1 MFIRLTPEQIP
12 RLWDAIKF
20 AILQID
26 DISKGDQVLYL
37 TRLLHALLSGKAW
50 CIVRMDEDRKLLGI
64 GILRIIDDD
73 ITGESSIFIECIYS
87 FVRTPTDIWKEVLDL
102 TIKYAK
108 KEKCIKV
115 TTYSSNPRIFDIAK
129 ELGFDER
136 YRYFEMEIQNG
147 KEKQE

>member
-12 RLWDAIKF
+12 RLWEAIKF
-20 AILQID
+20 AVLQID
-26 DISKGDQVLYL
+26 DINKGDQALYL
-37 TRLLHALLSGKAW
+37 NRLLHALLSGKAW

-73 ITGESSIFIECIYS
+73 ITGESAIFIECIYS
-87 FVRTPTDIWKEVLDL
+87 FARTPIDIWKEVLDL

-108 KEKCIKV
+108 KEKCNKI
-115 TTYSSNPRIFDIAK
+115 TTYSANPRVFDIAK

-136 YRYFEMEIQNG
+136 YRYFEMEV
-147 KEKQE
+147 